1 MMLSMQSDHYFSV
14 YAVWEEEK
22 DDGVCDGWVRDVFA
36 RLEEQEGTLAGS
48 YLGDADFQFRK
59 AGGKFWGEGR
69 GDPRDVKA
77 KWDGEGRICG
87 LLEGH
92 EALGEGVRG

>member
-59 AGGKFWGEGR
+59 AGGKFWGEGG
-69 GDPRDVKA
+69 GDLGDVKA

-87 LLEGH
+87 LLEGN